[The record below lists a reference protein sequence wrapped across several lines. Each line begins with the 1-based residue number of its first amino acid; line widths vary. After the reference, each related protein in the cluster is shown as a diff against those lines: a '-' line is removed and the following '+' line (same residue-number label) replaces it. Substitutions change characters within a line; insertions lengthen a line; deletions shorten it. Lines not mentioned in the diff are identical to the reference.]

1 MYMKTKKYFAALL
14 MGLAV
19 VACTPKA
26 GEPNEEAETSE
37 DGSKKETLADVTP
50 SKSMK
55 DSVAYLLGCYYGMIN
70 KSNNFGEDL
79 KQNLIKKGYN
89 DFIKAKGTPSDS
101 TFGKQFRIDPAK
113 LDSLFNLYLEL
124 KHKERALIN
133 ADKQDKFFAQLDKKE
148 NVQKAESGLRYTI
161 IEAGGEEKP
170 AASDTIFVYYVLK
183 NSEGEVI
190 EDASKGKKDS
200 PVQMVNTYNIAGF
213 REGVQLIGEGGQ
225 IELYVPSDLGYG
237 ESGGRSIEPNSPLCF
252 TITLDHFK
260 KAPVTEEP

>member
-1 MYMKTKKYFAALL
+1 MKTKNYFAALL

-19 VACTPKA
+19 VACSPKA
-26 GEPNEEAETSE
+26 GENTEAEVAGE
-37 DGSKKETLADVTP
+37 DGEKKETLADVTP

-55 DSVAYLLGCYYGMIN
+55 DSVAYLLGCYYGIIN
-70 KSNNFGEDL
+70 KGNKFGEDL
-79 KQNLIKKGYN
+79 NQSLIKRGYN
-89 DFIKAKGTPSDS
+89 DFLKAKGHPGDS
-101 TFGKQFRIDPAK
+101 AFGKQFKIDPEK
-113 LDSLFNLYLEL
+113 IDSLFNIYLEL
-124 KHKERALIN
+124 KHKELAFIN
-133 ADKQDKFFAQLDKKE
+133 AEKQDKFFAELDKKE

-190 EDASKGKKDS
+190 EDASKDKKDN

-237 ESGGRSIEPNSPLCF
+237 GRSIEPNSPLCF